1 MAVADPEALVVDP
14 RRVVVARERRLFLR
28 EVPSRLAAALQEVLL
43 ARCQARAFLGRSVS
57 LADREESSLFNNISI
72 FWALRFCVQKKTD
85 THEFF

>member
-1 MAVADPEALVVDP
+1 MAVADPEALVVGP
-14 RRVVVARERRLFLR
+14 RRDVVALFLR

-57 LADREESSLFNNISI
+57 LADREEPSLFNNIST
-72 FWALRFCVQKKTD
+72 FWVLRFCVQRKTD